1 MVQRD
6 HELVVIS
13 SIDPSSKLSGLL
25 YTSCSLVLVQMVLF
39 VGFLVWV
46 SVLLLFVGLGSVGVL
61 VSDFV
66 SLAYFAELS
75 TCSHVSKSLHLI

>member
-1 MVQRD
+1 MLQRD

-25 YTSCSLVLVQMVLF
+25 YSSCSLVLVQTVSF

-46 SVLLLFVGLGSVGVL
+46 SVLLLFVGLRSVGVL
-61 VSDFV
+61 VSDLV
-66 SLAYFAELS
+66 SFAYFAELS
-75 TCSHVSKSLHLI
+75 SCSHVSKSLHLI